1 MLMNVVLQM
10 QNVNAVFDA
19 AIKAILRPPKP
30 NKQQK
35 KLRIC
40 FLKKLQ
46 TSLNN
51 ISIPLRP
58 ENLILNF
65 RIPRRRYNI
74 NGYDL
79 RANKT
84 KTIDSNY
91 DLALSLTVHYA
102 DDIES
107 PKSYPSVLVDNRV
120 YYVACSI
127 APGAGIQFNTNLVK
141 GLPDPSWKQ
150 NFRIWLDD
158 PLHNHTFIYME
169 VIKLYS
175 TSDPGTSNG
184 KVVVGRAKIP
194 MPDKV
199 SRKKEGRF
207 GLMRSD
213 EKGGWR
219 PEGHIAVSMEIVRI
233 DN

>member
-1 MLMNVVLQM
+1 MVMIEKNTNGKV
-10 QNVNAVFDA
+10 
-19 AIKAILRPPKP
+19 P
-30 NKQQK
+30 
-35 KLRIC
+35 
-40 FLKKLQ
+40 
-46 TSLNN
+46 
-51 ISIPLRP
+51 
-58 ENLILNF
+58 
-65 RIPRRRYNI
+65 RRYNV
-74 NGYDL
+74 NSYNL
-79 RANKT
+79 RAIRT
-84 KTIDSNY
+84 KTIDNNY
-91 DLALSLTVHYA
+91 NLTLSFTVHYA

-107 PKSYPSVLVDNRV
+107 PKIYPSISVDNRV

-127 APGAGIQFNTNLVK
+127 AAEAGMQFNTNPVI
-141 GLPDPSWKQ
+141 GLPDPTWKQ

-158 PLHNHTFIYME
+158 PLHNYPFIYVE
-169 VIKLYS
+169 VIRLYS

-194 MPDKV
+194 MPTKV

-213 EKGGWR
+213 EKGGCR